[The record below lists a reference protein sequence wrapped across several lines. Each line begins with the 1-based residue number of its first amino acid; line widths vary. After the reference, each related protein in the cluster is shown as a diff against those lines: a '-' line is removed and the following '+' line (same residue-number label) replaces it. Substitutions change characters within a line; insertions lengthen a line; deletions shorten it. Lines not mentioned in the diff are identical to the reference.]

1 MRAAVRGQLAACN
14 FEPLWN
20 EKRASHLKGTREWA
34 FTQVLRWLDCEEAP
48 QLFWLMGGGG
58 VGKSVLSAELLA
70 RLMEKR
76 QVVGWHFCRHDN
88 KEQSSPTNLLRS
100 IAAMLCHTLDGFEAA
115 LLAAEGHEKAF
126 ESEEIDLVFDLLF
139 MKPLNAVAAPAVRQA
154 VLIDAL
160 DELPKEGQ
168 KPLLD
173 LIVKQLSQLP
183 KWVRLF
189 VTSREEPL
197 ITKAL
202 SKFTPEQLRAD
213 EEKNRTD
220 VEVYLRTIARK
231 HVKGE
236 VNMSDVAK
244 AVHRRFGI
252 ELPKDGLATLQQK
265 IVDSRAQY
273 EEAMSRLRS
282 EPELTRLNEVAEK
295 LQPKPTQ
302 ESSDFETVYGWSKE
316 AHKILEEKIASEWV
330 ADPKYDFL
338 RHPKPGSK
346 AEWVDE
352 ADNPGVKGRER
363 AKQKMENDYDGD
375 AAQLKDLARH
385 TLVFGSCERMVQG
398 LNALDK
404 ECGFEVV
411 QLKNKCVPS
420 TMWLPLRGFDRS
432 CR

>member
-1 MRAAVRGQLAACN
+1 M
-14 FEPLWN
+14 
-20 EKRASHLKGTREWA
+20 
-34 FTQVLRWLDCEEAP
+34 LRWLEREEAP

-70 RLMEKR
+70 RLLEKR
-76 QVVGWHFCRHDN
+76 QAVAWHFCRHDN

-115 LLAAEGHEKAF
+115 LLAVEGHEKAF
-126 ESEEIDLVFDLLF
+126 ESEQIDLVFDLLI
-139 MKPLNAVAAPAVRQA
+139 MKPLNEVEAPASRQV

-160 DELPKEGQ
+160 DELPREGQ

-173 LIVKQLSQLP
+173 LIVQQLSQLP
-183 KWVRLF
+183 KWLRLF

-202 SKFTPEQLRAD
+202 SKFKPEELRAD

-231 HVKGE
+231 HVKGD

-244 AVHRRFGI
+244 AVHRRFRI
-252 ELPKDGLATLQQK
+252 ELPKDELPTLQQK
-265 IVDSRAQY
+265 IVDSRGMY
-273 EEAMSRLRS
+273 EEAMSRLRAD
-282 EPELTRLNEVAEK
+282 PELTRLNEVAEK

-302 ESSDFETVYGWSKE
+302 ESSDFETVYGWAKE

-330 ADPKYDFL
+330 VDAKYNFL
-338 RHPKPGSK
+338 RHPKPESK

-352 ADNPGVKGRER
+352 ADNPGVKGRKR
-363 AKQKMENDYDGD
+363 AEEKMKNDYDGD
-375 AAQLKDLARH
+375 AAHLKDLARQ
-385 TLVFGSCERMVQG
+385 TLVFHSCERMVQG
-398 LNALDK
+398 LKSL
-404 ECGFEVV
+404 EE
-411 QLKNKCVPS
+411 
-420 TMWLPLRGFDRS
+420 
-432 CR
+432 